1 VAEQAIP
8 LAPAVTEVLALRP
21 LIAAGNAARVALG
34 GLHLGSSLVELL
46 LVSFPGALRPPAP
59 SPLAVRRH
67 RSSSSSSKSAFS
79 PAYHLATE

>member
-8 LAPAVTEVLALRP
+8 FAPAVNEVLALRP

-34 GLHLGSSLVELL
+34 GLHLGPSPVELV
-46 LVSFPGALRPPAP
+46 LVSFLGALRRPAP

-67 RSSSSSSKSAFS
+67 RSSFSSKSAFS